1 MELVDNGPPQRVRVV
16 DRCKNIFK
24 LLNGEWV
31 SPENVEAE
39 LTALC
44 PAVKQIMV
52 HGTSKH
58 ECVVAVVVPAA
69 VPEQSASFYEKP
81 VILEQLRRA
90 GERAADKLRHFEV
103 PQDVVVATELAR
115 AGGGGFTPDN
125 GMLTQTNKLCRPA
138 IRSHFQRPLDKLLV
152 VQHEAMESKKVAQQN
167 TMVQILKKYLPL
179 VVDTEAA
186 AIDSKV
192 TVAPEDQAAWASL
205 EWSSMAATYNHAVIQ
220 MHFKRTETLSV
231 AAVWNGGHGRGVLEL
246 AGIIARV
253 QNAAS
258 GGMESKGGGAI
269 DWQKECSV
277 AGLVPSR
284 ATKAGSDAPAAA
296 PVIFVTGCTGFL
308 GAALLAS
315 IVQLLQQ
322 RQSTAQVWCL
332 VRVAKNGDPPP
343 QSAAE
348 VDPQAVERLVAALKS
363 REQMTD
369 ALEAAV
375 QGLSGGGTGSGEHAG
390 KHGGGGVSVH
400 AVRGDLGLPCL
411 GMPPAVFEELGSRL
425 SCVLHCGSYVNHI
438 FDYTAMRAP
447 NSDSILEV
455 ARMAALSQLE
465 AAPDI
470 VYVAPACFI
479 SCQTARLHQSSWCS
493 GRPSHLLPPRSCP
506 AVF

>member
-1 MELVDNGPPQRVRVV
+1 MLLGLNWCSGDRFYHTGDVVELVDNGPPQRVRVV

-44 PAVKQIMV
+44 PAIKQIMV

-69 VPEQSASFYEKP
+69 IPGQKSTFYPKTI
-81 VILEQLRRA
+81 ILEQLRRA
-90 GERAADKLRHFEV
+90 GESASGKLRHFEV
-103 PQDVVVATELAR
+103 PLDVVVATELAL
-115 AGGGGFTPDN
+115 AGGFTPDN

-138 IRSHFQRPLDKLLV
+138 IRSHFQTALDQLLV
-152 VQHEAMESKKVAQQN
+152 AQHEAMESKKAAQQN

-179 VVDTEAA
+179 VNKEVPADG
-186 AIDSKV
+186 KV
-192 TVAPEDQAAWASL
+192 TVTPDDQAAWASL

-246 AGIIARV
+246 ADIIARV

-258 GGMESKGGGAI
+258 GDMLGAESKGGGAI

-277 AGLVPSR
+277 VGLVPDR
-284 ATKAGSDAPAAA
+284 ATGGAA
-296 PVIFVTGCTGFL
+296 PLIKTSPSATPILFVTGCTGFL

-315 IVQLLQQ
+315 IVQLLQK
-322 RQSTAQVWCL
+322 RQCTVDVWCL
-332 VRVAKNGDPPP
+332 VRVGKNADPPP
-343 QSAAE
+343 QSATE
-348 VDPQAVERLVAALKS
+348 VDSHAVERLVAALRS
-363 REQMTD
+363 REQMSKT
-369 ALEAAV
+369 LETTI
-375 QGLSGGGTGSGEHAG
+375 QGLSDKSGNTDHSGAPN
-390 KHGGGGVSVH
+390 VSVY
-400 AVRGDLGLPCL
+400 AVRGDLGLPSL
-411 GMPPAVFEELGSRL
+411 GLTPALFEEVGSRL

-447 NSDSILEV
+447 NSDSIIEV
-455 ARMAALSQLE
+455 ARMAALSQFE

-470 VYVAPACFI
+470 V
-479 SCQTARLHQSSWCS
+479 
-493 GRPSHLLPPRSCP
+493 
-506 AVF
+506 